1 MQRISWTDRRSNEDI
16 LRTIYEKRTLLDTI
30 KKSRWQMIG
39 HTLRHGDELHSLII
53 EGMIEGTRSR
63 GRPRARYINQI
74 MQESL
79 PIRSSKIWR
88 MIEKDGE
95 DINCENLLK
104 TNLWIDKLNKKK
116 YNIIHKQ

>member
-1 MQRISWTDRRSNEDI
+1 MLEALEMWCWRKMQRISWTDRRSNEDI

-30 KKSRWQMIG
+30 KKRRWQMIG

-79 PIRSSKIWR
+79 PIRSSKI
-88 MIEKDGE
+88 
-95 DINCENLLK
+95 
-104 TNLWIDKLNKKK
+104 
-116 YNIIHKQ
+116 